1 MHVDLYRLED
11 PGKLRELA
19 ITDRGAE
26 GAVLLI
32 ERIANMLSILR

>member
-1 MHVDLYRLED
+1 M
-11 PGKLRELA
+11 LRRPPSFTSSQELG
-19 ITDRGAE
+19 ITDRGAA